1 MVGDAGE
8 WYGVYGFYMGVF
20 MLIFNL
26 SSLVLMFFVGSR
38 TELLQKSSRNVLN
51 TSSKQQLPL
60 HQLPLLSNWLLAHD
74 IDQNIIPIYIY
85 IHSKS
90 LTPS

>member
-8 WYGVYGFYMGVF
+8 WYYGMVLYGFYMGVF

-26 SSLVLMFFVGSR
+26 SSLVAQNSW
-38 TELLQKSSRNVLN
+38 LQKSSRNVLN

-60 HQLPLLSNWLLAHD
+60 HQLPPLSNWLLAHD
-74 IDQNIIPIYIY
+74 IDQNIIPICTYIY
-85 IHSKS
+85 IYSKS